1 MNLLLWFKDRKEL
14 VAEVSHMSIANSIK
28 DGQIA
33 KLIRE
38 QRRLELEVL
47 AKQALIDVANL
58 ELSTRYKRIH
68 ELSKLAGLVE

>member
-14 VAEVSHMSIANSIK
+14 VDENGYLTMCNSIK

-47 AKQALIDVANL
+47 AKQALIDL
-58 ELSTRYKRIH
+58 G
-68 ELSKLAGLVE
+68 KLK

>member
-14 VAEVSHMSIANSIK
+14 VAEVSHMGIANSIK

-38 QRRLELEVL
+38 QRRLELEIL
-47 AKQALIDVANL
+47 AKQALIDIANL